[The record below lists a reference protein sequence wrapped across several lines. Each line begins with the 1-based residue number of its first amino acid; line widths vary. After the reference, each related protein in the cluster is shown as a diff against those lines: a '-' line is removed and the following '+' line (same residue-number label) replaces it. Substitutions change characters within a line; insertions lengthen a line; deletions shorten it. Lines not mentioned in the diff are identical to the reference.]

1 MNDNE
6 PTNPGGHRRRPPWN
20 KGKLV
25 GPKPPLRPSHV
36 PRPLP
41 SETHHQAGAAESASR
56 YPVWPAL
63 VMGRVI

>member
-6 PTNPGGHRRRPPWN
+6 PINSRGQPRRPPWN

-36 PRPLP
+36 
-41 SETHHQAGAAESASR
+41 
-56 YPVWPAL
+56 
-63 VMGRVI
+63 